1 MDRRELIRALGLGA
15 AATALAGISPER
27 LLALG
32 RKAHTRATI
41 GEWSLFTP
49 RQGEL
54 ATTIADAIIPTTDTP
69 GARAAGVG
77 PFIDFMV
84 DQTFDAEE
92 LDRFLAGLDEID
104 SRSLRTVGATFL
116 DATDAQRNS
125 VLATMEV
132 EAVALRLEDDDSP
145 PPFFTMIK
153 ELTLFGYYTS
163 EVGMTEELGW
173 RMIPGSYDGC
183 VDLMQ
188 PRPGGF

>member
-32 RKAHTRATI
+32 RKAHTHATI

-84 DQTFDAEE
+84 DQTFDAEA

-104 SRSLRTVGATFL
+104 SRSLRTVGVTFL
-116 DATDAQRNS
+116 EATDAQRNS

-132 EAVALRLEDDDSP
+132 EAVALRLEDDNSQP
-145 PPFFTMIK
+145 HFFAMIK

-183 VDLMQ
+183 VDLVQ